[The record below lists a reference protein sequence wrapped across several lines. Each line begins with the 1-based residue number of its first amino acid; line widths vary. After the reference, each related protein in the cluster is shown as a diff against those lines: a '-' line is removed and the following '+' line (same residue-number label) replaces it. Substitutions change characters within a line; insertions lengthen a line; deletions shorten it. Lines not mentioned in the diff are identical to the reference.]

1 MATADSVKAKIQ
13 GLIDTSNS
21 TTGQND
27 TDLTSAIN
35 HLKEGYG
42 QGGESTPLQ
51 EKTVEITKNGT
62 SEVLPDNGYALSKVT
77 VSVDVPIES
86 DPLEGYFD
94 GSLTEVNLPN
104 VESIRAY
111 GFYEPSSSYFD
122 PFRLKKITMP
132 NVKVIGEYAFYNCY
146 ELSLSELPS
155 ELEEIQQKAFANC
168 FEIVISEIPKTVKV
182 IGSSAFA
189 SCNSMTNLTFKGVPT
204 SIANNALATTITTI
218 NVPWSE
224 GEVANAPWGAK
235 NATIIYDYGKE
246 PEPPAEG
253 DSRTWVF
260 NDTIT
265 GSISANVNFT
275 IGDLTERT
283 QISGDGEWLTVWSP
297 NGNIDGEMQY
307 VIADGEWTDEKF
319 KTITFTD
326 DTYKDNATFYTWL
339 QANATQQ
346 GSSGDDSGDT
356 NTFTFTINGT
366 TYTAVEGMT
375 WEEWCASEYNTDGYS
390 SEDMFLG
397 YAYCVANRN
406 NYTVV
411 LYDDDYSSVNYE
423 DTINENGSYTLWS
436 E

>member
-13 GLIDTSNS
+13 GLIDTSNA
-21 TTGQND
+21 TTGQSD

-77 VSVDVPIES
+77 VSVDVPIEA

-104 VESIRAY
+104 VDSIRAY
-111 GFYEPSSSYFD
+111 GFYEPSSSSFD

-155 ELEEIQQKAFANC
+155 ELEEIQQRAFTNC
-168 FEIVISEIPKTVKV
+168 GKIVISEIPKTVKV
-182 IGSSAFA
+182 IGSKAFSA
-189 SCNSMTNLTFKGVPT
+189 CNSMTNLTFKGVPT
-204 SIANNALATTITTI
+204 SIDKDAFASLLITTI

-224 GEVANAPWGAK
+224 GEVANAPWGATK
-235 NATIIYDYGKE
+235 ATIIYDYGKE

-253 DSRTWVF
+253 DSRTWL
-260 NDTIT
+260 
-265 GSISANVNFT
+265 VNETFDFTVIFTLNAPFT
-275 IGDLTERT
+275 IQGIGSCYKLDKFNSGTTFIYAYPDIPPEGKNEYIV
-283 QISGDGEWLTVWSP
+283 ISGK
-297 NGNIDGEMQY
+297 NGWVNQDY
-307 VIADGEWTDEKF
+307 RL
-319 KTITFTD
+319 ITFLD
-326 DTYKDNATFYTWL
+326 DTYKDNATFYAWL

-346 GSSGDDSGDT
+346 
-356 NTFTFTINGT
+356 
-366 TYTAVEGMT
+366 
-375 WEEWCASEYNTDGYS
+375 
-390 SEDMFLG
+390 
-397 YAYCVANRN
+397 
-406 NYTVV
+406 
-411 LYDDDYSSVNYE
+411 
-423 DTINENGSYTLWS
+423 
-436 E
+436 